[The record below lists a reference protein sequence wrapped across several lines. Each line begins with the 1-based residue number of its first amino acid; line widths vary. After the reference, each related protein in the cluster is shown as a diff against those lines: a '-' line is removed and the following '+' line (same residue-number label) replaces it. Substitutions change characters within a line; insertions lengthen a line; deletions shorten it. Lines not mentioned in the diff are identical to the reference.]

1 VAVPEILLSG
11 NHKDIELWRRKQAL
25 RRTLKQRPEL
35 LEQATLSEED
45 ERLIREIKE
54 ESA

>member
-1 VAVPEILLSG
+1 LLSG
-11 NHKDIELWRRKQAL
+11 NHKDILRWRRKQAL

-35 LEQATLSEED
+35 LETAVLSED
-45 ERLIREIKE
+45 DQRLIREIKE

>member
-1 VAVPEILLSG
+1 LAVPEILLSG
-11 NHKDIELWRRKQAL
+11 NHKDIVRWRRKQAL

-35 LEQATLSEED
+35 LEKTTLSEED
-45 ERLIREIKE
+45 QQLMRAIKE